1 VNGKKVVVAGAV
13 RTPIG
18 KFGGGLAGVPAAEL
32 GAVAARAALQR
43 AGVPAD
49 AIDQVVFGHAR
60 QAGNGPNLA
69 RQVVR
74 RTGLPDTVPG
84 FTINMAC
91 ASGLMSVIE
100 GARAVALG
108 EADVVLA
115 GGAENMSQIPFLYPD
130 GRWGRKLGELPL
142 VDAMYRDGY
151 LCPLCGQVMGETA
164 ETLVA
169 EYGITRQEQDEYALA
184 SQRRAAA
191 AWADGRFADEVTPV
205 IAKDAKGRE
214 TRVEQDEHPRADT
227 TLEGLGKL
235 PPVFKKQGSVHA
247 GNSSAITDGG
257 AAMLVLSEDAA
268 ERLGVEAQAR
278 LVDAVAVGVDPARM
292 GIGPVPAVE
301 KLLSRNLLNLTEI
314 DLVELNEAF
323 AAQVIAC
330 DRELHFDRARLNVNG
345 GAIALGHP
353 TGCSGT
359 RIAVTLL
366 AELSRRKGRYG
377 IATLCVSG
385 GQGVAVLFEN
395 MGR

>member
-1 VNGKKVVVAGAV
+1 VNGKKVVVAGGV

-43 AGVPAD
+43 SGVRGEAVE
-49 AIDQVVFGHAR
+49 QVMFGHAR

-74 RTGLPDTVPG
+74 RAGLPDTTPA

-100 GARAVALG
+100 ASRAVALG
-108 EADVVLA
+108 EAEVVLA

-130 GRWGRKLGELPL
+130 GRWGRKLGDLAL
-142 VDAMYRDGY
+142 VDAMYKDGY

-169 EYGITRQEQDEYALA
+169 DYGITRQEQDEYALA

-205 IAKDAKGRE
+205 VAKDAKGRE
-214 TRVEQDEHPRADT
+214 TRVDQDEHPRADT
-227 TLEGLGKL
+227 TLEGLAKL
-235 PPVFKKQGSVHA
+235 PPVFKKEGSVHA

-268 ERLGVEAQAR
+268 EHLGVTPQAR

-301 KLLSRNLLNLTEI
+301 KILARNLLNLTEI

-385 GQGVAVLFEN
+385 GQGVAVLFERW
-395 MGR
+395 GR

>member
-1 VNGKKVVVAGAV
+1 LNGRKVFVAGAV

-18 KFGGGLAGVPAAEL
+18 KFGGGLAAVPAAEL
-32 GAVAARAALQR
+32 GAVAARAALER
-43 AGVPAD
+43 ARVPAD
-49 AIDQVVFGHAR
+49 AVEQVVFGHAR

-74 RTGLPDTVPG
+74 RSGLADRVPA

-100 GARAVALG
+100 AARSVALG

-115 GGAENMSQIPFLYPD
+115 GGAENMSAIPFLYPD
-130 GRWGRKLGELPL
+130 GRWGKKLGDLAL

-164 ETLVA
+164 ETLVT
-169 EYGITRQEQDEYALA
+169 EYDITRAEQDEYALA

-191 AWADGRFADEVTPV
+191 AWADGRFADEVAPV
-205 IAKDAKGRE
+205 VVKDAKGRE
-214 TRVEQDEHPRADT
+214 TRVDKDEHPRADT

-235 PPVFKKQGSVHA
+235 PPVFKKEGSVHA

-268 ERLGVEAQAR
+268 DRLDAVVQAR

-301 KLLSRNLLNLTEI
+301 KLLSQNLLNLTEI

-366 AELSRRKGRYG
+366 AELARRKGRYG

-385 GQGVAVLFEN
+385 GQGVAALFEN
-395 MGR
+395 LAR

>member
-1 VNGKKVVVAGAV
+1 VNGKKVFVAGAV

-32 GAVAARAALQR
+32 GAIAARAALTR
-43 AGVPAD
+43 AGVPAS
-49 AIDQVVFGHAR
+49 AVEQVVFGHAR

-74 RTGLPDTVPG
+74 ATGLDDRVPA

-91 ASGLMSVIE
+91 ASGLMSVVE
-100 GARAVALG
+100 AARAVALG
-108 EADVVLA
+108 EAGCVLA

-130 GRWGRKLGELPL
+130 GRWGKKLGDQRL

-169 EYGITRQEQDEYALA
+169 EYGITRAEQDEYALA

-191 AWADGRFADEVTPV
+191 AWADGRFAEEVAPV
-205 IAKDAKGRE
+205 VVRDQKGRE
-214 TRVEQDEHPRADT
+214 TKIEQDEHPRADT
-227 TLEGLGKL
+227 SLEGLAKL
-235 PPVFKKQGSVHA
+235 PPVFKKEGSVHA

-257 AAMLVLSEDAA
+257 AAMLVLSEDQA
-268 ERLGVEAQAR
+268 ERLGARVQAR

-385 GQGVAVLFEN
+385 GQGVAVLFERL
-395 MGR
+395 GR